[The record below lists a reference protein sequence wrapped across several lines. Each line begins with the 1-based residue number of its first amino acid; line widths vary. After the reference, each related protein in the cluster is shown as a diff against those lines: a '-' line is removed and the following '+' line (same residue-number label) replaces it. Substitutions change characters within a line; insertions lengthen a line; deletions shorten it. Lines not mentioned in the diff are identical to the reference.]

1 MKELYR
7 VHPRDAVAVALR
19 PLAAGQT
26 VDGPDGPL
34 TLREPIPAGHKVALR
49 EIAGGETAIKY
60 GFLSA
65 GASTAGNRERP
76 EHDGKKHGPAP
87 RKGELTVLFLSDA
100 AARPGVGDGLTRR
113 PAAPPPRP
121 RRNLPRPPGGR
132 QSRAGTAFPSRH
144 SGG

>member
-34 TLREPIPAGHKVALR
+34 TLREPIPAGHKLALR

-100 AARPGVGDGLTRR
+100 AGAARCGRWAY
-113 PAAPPPRP
+113 AAPRSAAPTSA
-121 RRNLPRPPGGR
+121 
-132 QSRAGTAFPSRH
+132 QKPSQA
-144 SGG
+144 SGWSTK